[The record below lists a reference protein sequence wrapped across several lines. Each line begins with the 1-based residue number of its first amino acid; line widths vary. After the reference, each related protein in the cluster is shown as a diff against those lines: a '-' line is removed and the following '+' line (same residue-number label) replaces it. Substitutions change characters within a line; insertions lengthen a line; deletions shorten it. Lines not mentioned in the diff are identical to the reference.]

1 MQLCRIEKYKKEQ
14 LVVKLVLFP
23 FAFFPE
29 SYMVKLLL
37 AGLLTY
43 TGFVWSSRVNSDLRI
58 NKTLMVLTAAGTV
71 QDFHL
76 IPF

>member
-1 MQLCRIEKYKKEQ
+1 MQLCQIEKCKKEQ
-14 LVVKLVLFP
+14 LLVKHVLFP

-43 TGFVWSSRVNSDLRI
+43 AGLFGLPIRFYLNSD
-58 NKTLMVLTAAGTV
+58 
-71 QDFHL
+71 
-76 IPF
+76 

>member
-1 MQLCRIEKYKKEQ
+1 MQLCWIEKYKKEQ
-14 LVVKLVLFP
+14 LVVKLMLFP

-43 TGFVWSSRVNSDLRI
+43 TGLFGLPIRFVR
-58 NKTLMVLTAAGTV
+58 TV
-71 QDFHL
+71 TK
-76 IPF
+76 I